1 MFRNTLLAPLVL
13 LLAFTLAGCGDGDR
27 LRNEIVGKWELT
39 DPGGKLLGGR
49 IEFHPSG
56 SVIVMERWLTGA
68 GPRPK
73 VLTGSYAF
81 VDDLRIRMRVRE
93 GDGEPVERIVA
104 VAINDNRMSLGFP
117 DGSVVYQR
125 R

>member
-1 MFRNTLLAPLVL
+1 MPRNALILALVL
-13 LLAFTLAGCGDGDR
+13 LLGLALAGCGEDDR
-27 LRNEIVGKWELT
+27 LRDEIVGKWEMT

-81 VDDLRIRMRVRE
+81 IDDLRIRMRVRE
-93 GDGEPVERIVA
+93 GGGEPVERVVA

-117 DGSVVYQR
+117 EGSIVYR
-125 R
+125 RR